1 MRNTGQLRLALMSSV
16 FLAAPLFAAPAMAQ
30 DVPTTEEQASDLG
43 EVLVTARRRE
53 ETLKDVP
60 VAVTAVSA
68 ERLQQTGAADITA
81 LQAQTPNATVQVAR
95 GTNSTLTTFIRGVGQ
110 QDPLWGFEPG
120 VGLYVDDVYIAR
132 PQGAV
137 LDIFDIQRL
146 EVLRGPQGTLY
157 GRNTIGGAIKYVTKR
172 LSADP
177 ELTLRGAYGSYNQVD
192 LIASGSAPITDS
204 LRVGGAIAR
213 YTRDGYGENLTT
225 GAEHYNKDVTA
236 ARLSVEWTP
245 TDTLF
250 FRLAGDI
257 TEDESNARHGYR
269 LIGPTTDSVYDTR
282 AGIGDDGYVR
292 TRGLSFT
299 GEWAATDALTFKS
312 VTAWRDG
319 DTKGAGIDFDGLP
332 QPILDIPG
340 YYADSQFTQE
350 FQLLFSGDRWN
361 GVAGIFYMDAS
372 SEGAFDTV
380 IGLYDQNLLTPIPGV
395 TLPVG
400 LTTFNGGKVDTES
413 FAVFA
418 DFSYEVTDQLSLS
431 IGGRWT
437 RDEKSVTQLR
447 QNYLGIRSPFFGNPA
462 AMPAGAPNTNYSAT
476 DTYSEFTPRVSASY
490 KFTPDLT
497 GYISY
502 GRGFKSGGF
511 DMRGDAAL
519 YPATVDGYQPETV
532 ETWEVGLKGSLL
544 DRRINFASA
553 LFKSDYTDQQITSQL
568 FVPPASVASFVDNAG
583 SSEIWGWEFEASA
596 RITDNFIPR
605 LTLGYLDAKFND
617 FVTFNP
623 LTGLRENMADQR
635 KFQNTPDWTA
645 SVALPYSVEL
655 GANGSVIFTPTAS
668 YRGATQMFE
677 TAIPLLDQGSYW
689 LYDATLMW
697 TAPDSRY
704 RVSLAGRNLGDERY
718 RAGGYNFPGAITG
731 DSVIGYYGAPRT
743 VTLTLTASF

>member
-1 MRNTGQLRLALMSSV
+1 MRKTGQLRLALMSSV

-30 DVPTTEEQASDLG
+30 DAADDQEQASDLG
-43 EVLVTARRRE
+43 EVVVTARRRE

-68 ERLQQTGAADITA
+68 ERLEQTGAADVTA
-81 LQAQTPNATVQVAR
+81 LQQQTPNATVQVAR

-172 LSADP
+172 LSQEP

-192 LIASGSAPITDS
+192 LIASGSTPITDS
-204 LRVGGAIAR
+204 LRIGGAVAR
-213 YTRDGYGENLTT
+213 YTRDGYGTNLTT

-236 ARLSVEWTP
+236 ARVSLEWTP

-269 LIGPTTDSVYDTR
+269 LVAPSPDSVYDTR
-282 AGIGDDGYVR
+282 AGIGDEGYVR

-299 GEWAATDALTFKS
+299 GEWQATDNLTFKS

-319 DTKGAGIDFDGLP
+319 DTKGDGIDFDGLP

-350 FQLLFSGDRWN
+350 FQLLFQGDRWN
-361 GVAGIFYMDAS
+361 GVAGVFYMDAS
-372 SEGAFDTV
+372 AEGAFDTV
-380 IGLYDQNLLTPIPGV
+380 IGLYPSLGV
-395 TLPVG
+395 GLPAG
-400 LTTFNGGKVDTES
+400 LTTYTGGKVDTES
-413 FAVFA
+413 FAIFA
-418 DFSYEVTDQLSLS
+418 DFSYEITDQLSVS
-431 IGGRWT
+431 VGGRWT

-447 QNYLGIRSPFFGNPA
+447 QNYLGVRSPFFGNA
-462 AMPAGAPNTNYSAT
+462 GAIPAGPPATNYSAS
-476 DTYSEFTPRVSASY
+476 DSYSEFTPRVSASY
-490 KFTPDLT
+490 RFTPDLT
-497 GYISY
+497 GYVSY

-511 DMRGDAAL
+511 DMRGDASL
-519 YPATVDGYQPETV
+519 YPDTINGYQPELVDTY
-532 ETWEVGLKGSLL
+532 EIGLKGSLF
-544 DRRINFASA
+544 DRRVNFASA
-553 LFKSDYTDQQITSQL
+553 LFKSEYTDQQITSQ
-568 FVPPASVASFVDNAG
+568 FFIPPASVVSFVDNAG
-583 SSEIWGWEFEASA
+583 SSEIWGWELEASA
-596 RITDNFIPR
+596 RITDDFIPR
-605 LTLGYLDAKFND
+605 LTLGYLDAQFND

-645 SVALPYSVEL
+645 SVALPYSVDLDE
-655 GANGSVIFTPTAS
+655 AGSIIFTPTAS

-697 TAPDSRY
+697 TAADGRY

-731 DSVIGYYGAPRT
+731 DSVIGFYGAPRT